1 MGSVTA
7 TAGWQAGVLIDC
19 GREERR
25 GHGKAQGA
33 QQKDGQEAAHG
44 LIVAQRRP
52 RSAMWFLCRM
62 TALCATD

>member
-19 GREERR
+19 GRKERH

-44 LIVAQRRP
+44 SIVAQRRP
-52 RSAMWFLCRM
+52 RSA
-62 TALCATD
+62 